1 MPQVPEDWT
10 ILSMIKWGT
19 AYFEEKKVPSPRLS
33 IEWLLADVL
42 QMRRLDIYLQFDR
55 PLSDSELSDLR
66 DKIKRRLKHEPLQ
79 YIVGHTEF
87 MHAHIRVTP
96 DVLIPRPETEHLVES
111 VLERLPA
118 ESSCKVLDVGTG
130 SGCIAI
136 ALKMDRPEWDV
147 YAIDISESALMLAQE
162 NAHLNATDITFW
174 VGDLFQAESFMEN
187 LPGKLDLIVAN
198 PPYIPAEERSDIDRE
213 VRDYEPE
220 IALFTDSLENIYT
233 SLKKAG
239 EILLKK
245 GGYLVA
251 EIHENYGEELLKLFE
266 KSKWETTLL
275 RDYNDKNRVICG
287 LYKG

>member
-1 MPQVPEDWT
+1 MPQVPEEWT

-55 PLSDSELSDLR
+55 PLSEGELSDLR

-79 YIVGHTEF
+79 YIVGRTEF
-87 MHAHIRVTP
+87 MHAHLRVTA
-96 DVLIPRPETEHLVES
+96 DVLIPRPETERLVES

-118 ESSCKVLDVGTG
+118 ESPCRLLDIGTG

-136 ALKMDRPEWDV
+136 ALKMEQPRWDV
-147 YAIDISESALMLAQE
+147 YAIDISESALKLARE
-162 NAHLNATDITFW
+162 NAALNATEVTFL
-174 VGDLFQAESFMEN
+174 VGDLFQPESFMEN
-187 LPGKLDLIVAN
+187 LPDKLDLIVSN
-198 PPYIPAEERSDIDRE
+198 PPYIPDEEKSDIDRE

-220 IALFTDSLENIYT
+220 IALFTGNLKGMYA
-233 SLKKAG
+233 SLKRIG
-239 EILLKK
+239 ETLLKK
-245 GGYLVA
+245 DGYLIV
-251 EIHENYGEELLKLFE
+251 EIHEDYGNDLLKLFE

-275 RDYNDKNRVICG
+275 RDYNDKNRIICG